1 MDFKKPKINEH
12 RGSDEWTSITLH
24 FVNSTD
30 SEKGKISVW
39 LDKNEKPVA
48 EYKGQTTTKKRSK
61 CRIHAG
67 MYLNAALTAVDK
79 HTTKD
84 PTVWLDAVAVAKTKK
99 KLFELIEKKDK

>member
-1 MDFKKPKINEH
+1 M
-12 RGSDEWTSITLH
+12 
-24 FVNSTD
+24 
-30 SEKGKISVW
+30 
-39 LDKNEKPVA
+39 KNQLPNIKV
-48 EYKGQTTTKKRSK
+48 KQQQKKRSK